1 MKTSSYQT
9 ICFSLLLGFVA
20 QTTQAAALQKT
31 SKAVQAPLSIEK
43 NQSPIERALSQ
54 QKRNRNRNRND
65 SKLLAEQDQMKV
77 ITSISVAPTQN
88 FFASQ
93 NQRFSRFV
101 QAIFLQ
107 QNS

>member
-1 MKTSSYQT
+1 MKTSLYQT
-9 ICFSLLLGFVA
+9 ICLSLVLGFVV

-31 SKAVQAPLSIEK
+31 SKAVQVPLSIEK
-43 NQSPIERALSQ
+43 NQSPIEKALSQ
-54 QKRNRNRNRND
+54 QKRDRSD
-65 SKLLAEQDQMKV
+65 SKLLAKKDQMKV

-101 QAIFLQ
+101 QAIFL
-107 QNS
+107 

>member
-54 QKRNRNRNRND
+54 QKRNRNRND

>member
-1 MKTSSYQT
+1 MKTSLYQT
-9 ICFSLLLGFVA
+9 ICFSLFLGFVA

-31 SKAVQAPLSIEK
+31 SKAVHAPLSIEK

-54 QKRNRNRNRND
+54 QKRNRSD

-101 QAIFLQ
+101 QAIFL
-107 QNS
+107 

>member
-31 SKAVQAPLSIEK
+31 SKVVQAPLSIEK

-54 QKRNRNRNRND
+54 QKRNRSD

>member
-1 MKTSSYQT
+1 MKTSLYQT

-54 QKRNRNRNRND
+54 QKRNRSD